1 MYAKNK
7 FNYYYLVITIQN
19 VVPIKENSS
28 KIIKIV
34 HNGLFVFFGNIP
46 SIVEFLYV
54 IFFIFLLIY
63 ILYIYF

>member
-34 HNGLFVFFGNIP
+34 HNGLFGFFRKYPINC
-46 SIVEFLYV
+46 
-54 IFFIFLLIY
+54 
-63 ILYIYF
+63 